1 MAKTKYIQHILE
13 HASKYVGLPIKYE
26 KSGESNFRSR
36 EMSEAFD
43 ALEKAM
49 IIHRVFASTSRQKPL
64 VSNLKISKTSA
75 SRYRIG
81 QLSGGSEDG
90 HCYDGR
96 CERRLFR
103 SVGEQIAGQTLL
115 AMNMRK
121 QTNLHYWRREQK
133 GSTSEVDYLMAIND
147 RLIPVEVKSGK
158 TGTLCSLHN
167 FMEESESDLAIRI
180 FR

>member
-1 MAKTKYIQHILE
+1 
-13 HASKYVGLPIKYE
+13 
-26 KSGESNFRSR
+26 
-36 EMSEAFD
+36 MSEAFD

-64 VSNLKISKTSA
+64 VSNLKKSPKLLHLD
-75 SRYRIG
+75 IG
-81 QLSGGSEDG
+81 LVNYQADLRTDIAMTEDVNAVYSGQ
-90 HCYDGR
+90 
-96 CERRLFR
+96 
-103 SVGEQIAGQTLL
+103 VGEQIAGQTLL

-158 TGTLCSLHN
+158 TGTLRSLHN
-167 FMEESESDLAIRI
+167 FMEESESDLAIRAYSGRMTTEKI
-180 FR
+180 TTPGGKSYALLSMPFYLLHRIEELLS